1 MEKKIEFLKVTNE
14 YIIQLEKNI
23 EEIVKIL
30 QGTEYK
36 EGIKALNSVIEG
48 INWVA
53 IAVENT
59 KELHKKEIS
68 LNKLNEKLNEIVQ
81 ALENED
87 NILMADLFQYE
98 LLPIIENIKTII
110 DVSILNK
117 YERTVEI

>member
-1 MEKKIEFLKVTNE
+1 MEKKIEFLKVTSE

-48 INWVA
+48 INLVA

>member
-48 INWVA
+48 INLVA

-98 LLPIIENIKTII
+98 LLPVIENIKTII

>member
-1 MEKKIEFLKVTNE
+1 MEKKIEFLKVTSE

-36 EGIKALNSVIEG
+36 EGIKALNSIIEG
-48 INWVA
+48 INLVA